1 MRSAERATRSGG
13 DASLPRYRRRSSVQ
27 PRQRARTPRPA
38 QRGSRHCG
46 CAASTASKH
55 AHHSG
60 GEQVRLRARSRRR
73 LAAAAHVQPRMQA
86 RAPLHEAP
94 GHLARRTSSRRPSR
108 RSRRSRQ
115 TRRRRRDLRNS
126 RRSSSRSD
134 GRHAHAEHPTP
145 LTMAARTAREP
156 SRATLHRQVH
166 RHPSSE
172 RRSGGWRR
180 AGRATGASSGWEWC
194 FRGDR
199 TRVLD
204 LEHASPPARLRR
216 LKRPDCCILLCLRV
230 RVCVRDSTWRSVRA
244 RTSCCVACVAS
255 RAEHRRADPTR
266 GQRNVWP
273 LPPRALAF
281 RRLLRCCRSVCTRH
295 SAPHDGGLA

>member
-13 DASLPRYRRRSSVQ
+13 DASLPRYRRRPSVQ

-38 QRGSRHCG
+38 QRGSRRCG

-94 GHLARRTSSRRPSR
+94 GHFARRTSSRRPSR

-115 TRRRRRDLRNS
+115 TRRRRRDLGNS

-145 LTMAARTAREP
+145 LRMAARTAREP
-156 SRATLHRQVH
+156 SRVTLHRQVH

-216 LKRPDCCILLCLRV
+216 LKRPNCCMIMFARSRV
-230 RVCVRDSTWRSVRA
+230 R
-244 RTSCCVACVAS
+244 
-255 RAEHRRADPTR
+255 P
-266 GQRNVWP
+266 
-273 LPPRALAF
+273 
-281 RRLLRCCRSVCTRH
+281 
-295 SAPHDGGLA
+295 